1 MAIDLQKL
9 TLRRLLDT
17 QSNDLYSKLLN
28 QYITGIN
35 SDLYDKIKSFYKANT
50 RLPSTDEILT
60 LRKDAG
66 LQEYIENQICAEDN
80 HNEQIADE
88 FLVAQ
93 LQDYYIRDE
102 TIHFMDKF
110 IDQMDNMEKVEV
122 VDKFQNHLLHL
133 NQAIPHDD
141 ELYDVAELEFFP
153 SEDDFKIYPSG
164 LSNEFDSV
172 NGGFATQELVM
183 LGGRRGSGKSIISLN
198 LALNRFLQGNTV
210 AFFTIEMRYK
220 EVYDRVLSIIS
231 GVPFLDI
238 FRNQLTDS
246 QKIQMAKSKFENFY
260 KPSDK
265 ITEMINELGYTKDFK
280 NFEKRV
286 KIERPELKDNR
297 LFMIDDESL
306 TLNRIDHYCN
316 MFSSKYPNYNMAV
329 VDYVNIIKHDD
340 QKDWKTQITI
350 ADNLKSLSRKYDL
363 TMISP
368 YQIDASGE
376 ARFAKGIL
384 DAADRSFNFFPP
396 PEDADR
402 ELESKI
408 SIHTTKMRNGKHMS
422 FDVLM
427 DWSCVKINPNSSE
440 LISEKP
446 HNAVK
451 FGTDKQEGAKDL

>member
-1 MAIDLQKL
+1 
-9 TLRRLLDT
+9 
-17 QSNDLYSKLLN
+17 
-28 QYITGIN
+28 
-35 SDLYDKIKSFYKANT
+35 
-50 RLPSTDEILT
+50 
-60 LRKDAG
+60 
-66 LQEYIENQICAEDN
+66 
-80 HNEQIADE
+80 
-88 FLVAQ
+88 
-93 LQDYYIRDE
+93 
-102 TIHFMDKF
+102 
-110 IDQMDNMEKVEV
+110 
-122 VDKFQNHLLHL
+122 
-133 NQAIPHDD
+133 
-141 ELYDVAELEFFP
+141 
-153 SEDDFKIYPSG
+153 
-164 LSNEFDSV
+164 
-172 NGGFATQELVM
+172 
-183 LGGRRGSGKSIISLN
+183 
-198 LALNRFLQGNTV
+198 
-210 AFFTIEMRYK
+210 
-220 EVYDRVLSIIS
+220 
-231 GVPFLDI
+231 
-238 FRNQLTDS
+238 
-246 QKIQMAKSKFENFY
+246 
-260 KPSDK
+260 
-265 ITEMINELGYTKDFK
+265 
-280 NFEKRV
+280 
-286 KIERPELKDNR
+286 
-297 LFMIDDESL
+297 MIDDESL